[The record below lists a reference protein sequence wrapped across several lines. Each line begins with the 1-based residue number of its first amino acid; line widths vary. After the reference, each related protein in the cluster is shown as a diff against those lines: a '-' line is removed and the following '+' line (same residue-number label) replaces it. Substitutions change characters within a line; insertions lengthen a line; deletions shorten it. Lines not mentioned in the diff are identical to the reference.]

1 MRIQL
6 SKNFNYIEVAEW
18 MEKYIGPVE
27 EGVTWFWST
36 NDDLHEGIKLYK
48 DCPEATMAML
58 KWSI

>member
-6 SKNFNYIEVAEW
+6 SKNFNFIEVAEW

-36 NDDLHEGIKLYK
+36 NDDLHEGIKL
-48 DCPEATMAML
+48 
-58 KWSI
+58 